1 MASAAQAFR
10 AISYAGAG
18 RPRGGFV
25 STAGQSRT
33 DPSVP
38 LRDQVRD
45 AMHARI
51 AEGRLRPGD
60 RLFEQDLAAE
70 FGTSR
75 VPVREAIRMLQ
86 SEGFVEVRP
95 RRRGVFI
102 RTLDQRETEELFD
115 VREALEVLA
124 ARLAADRAQ
133 PGEVTRMGEL
143 AGQARQAFESGD
155 IDGMST
161 ANAAFHHELVILS
174 GNELLASML
183 EPLHGRLAWL
193 FRLNMEPER
202 VCGEHEQLH
211 AAVAE
216 GDAAQAAEVARQH
229 VHSSRRMV
237 LERTMP

>member
-1 MASAAQAFR
+1 M
-10 AISYAGAG
+10 
-18 RPRGGFV
+18 
-25 STAGQSRT
+25 STAGQPHT
-33 DPSVP
+33 DSSVP
-38 LRDQVRD
+38 LRDQVRE
-45 AMHARI
+45 ALHTRI
-51 AEGRLRPGD
+51 AQGRLRPGD
-60 RLFEQDLAAE
+60 RLFEQDLATE

-124 ARLAADRAQ
+124 ARLAAQRSHSD
-133 PGEVTRMGEL
+133 EVARMGEL
-143 AGQARQAFESGD
+143 TARARQALEGGD
-155 IDGMST
+155 IESMSS
-161 ANAAFHHELVILS
+161 ANATFHHELVALS

-193 FRLNMEPER
+193 FRLNMEPQR
-202 VCGEHEQLH
+202 VCDEHEQLH
-211 AAVAE
+211 AAIADGDVPRAE
-216 GDAAQAAEVARQH
+216 EIARRH

-237 LERTMP
+237 LERTVH